1 MIGLGLGGHFQK
13 ALDES
18 GKETFT
24 KDDIIPIH
32 TKALMDFCED
42 FSKKR
47 QNWEFFLSL
56 VFRSK
61 MVIKEISCSN
71 LQMNLTEIKI
81 VFVNGKIRLLPVRSF
96 FESFKFNN
104 I

>member
-1 MIGLGLGGHFQK
+1 MSTEMIIMMIGLGLGGHFQK

-42 FSKKR
+42 FSEEKQK
-47 QNWEFFLSL
+47 N
-56 VFRSK
+56 
-61 MVIKEISCSN
+61 KEAELAELEILPKSGIS
-71 LQMNLTEIKI
+71 
-81 VFVNGKIRLLPVRSF
+81 
-96 FESFKFNN
+96 
-104 I
+104 